1 MAKSLVFIDD
11 SGDPGFRGATSANF
25 VMAAALF
32 IDSEVATMVNKTI
45 SDFRISLG
53 WQEETEFKFRKTNKR
68 IIKQLLS
75 MVTRYDFGVYSVYMD
90 KSSFGHLLPIL
101 NKEKL
106 YVWAIKELLKII
118 PLENAYIKIDGR
130 SSKNYRKRVS
140 SYLRHEIN
148 TENYK
153 IGRIKQEDSV
163 KDNLIQLADLIAGSI
178 NRSLQTEKS
187 DAGDYLA
194 LLKKNIAR
202 IERLKFGD
210 E

>member
-32 IDSEVATMVNKTI
+32 IDSEVATIVNKTI

-53 WQEETEFKFRKTNKR
+53 WQA
-68 IIKQLLS
+68 S
-75 MVTRYDFGVYSVYMD
+75 Y
-90 KSSFGHLLPIL
+90 GHLLPIL